1 MIASQVNLTRSL
13 QIVRQVARL
22 GNLCLGPPITKPS
35 EAITSLALDLP
46 FPTFPSWISSHEID
60 VTCAA
65 WPMTV
70 NPPPR
75 CSSICPATAIFA
87 EHCFPKERIGVCNEI
102 IRRCLR
108 WYEGLDSLIADF
120 P

>member
-75 CSSICPATAIFA
+75 CPPFAQLLQFSLNTVFRKNESVYATKSSVAA
-87 EHCFPKERIGVCNEI
+87 
-102 IRRCLR
+102 
-108 WYEGLDSLIADF
+108 
-120 P
+120 